1 MAGEKHLLLWLA
13 FAAGIG
19 SQPRLAAAQ
28 DYTVYAAGD
37 IAYCEHPDPAWSGAA
52 ATASLVE
59 AALASNRDAAALL
72 LGDIT
77 YPRGTLREFTDCYHP
92 TWGRFKQRT
101 FPSPGNHEYLTR
113 GARGYFDYFGS
124 AAGPGYYRLTLG
136 SWQVYSL
143 DSNLAPG
150 PAAAQLAWLKR
161 ELAANPSHCTL
172 AYWHHPLY
180 SSGGHGS
187 SARML
192 EAWKVLHR
200 AGAEIVLSG
209 HDHDYER
216 FAPQDAAGR
225 SAPDGVR
232 QFVVG
237 TGGAFLTPFLLP
249 LRNSEMRDN
258 SRSGVLKLVLQDG
271 GYAWEFLEAAYD
283 GFPNGNAPDRGQ
295 GKCHAPRAGGLN

>member
-1 MAGEKHLLLWLA
+1 VAGALHALLWLA
-13 FAAGIG
+13 LASGAAA
-19 SQPRLAAAQ
+19 PAKAQ

-37 IAYCEHPDPAWSGAA
+37 IAWCDHPDPQWSGAA
-52 ATASLVE
+52 ATAKLVE
-59 AALASNRDAAALL
+59 AALAANVDAAVLL

-77 YPRGTLREFTDCYHP
+77 YPRGTLREFTACYHP
-92 TWGRFKQRT
+92 TWGRFKDRT
-101 FPSPGNHEYLTR
+101 WPSPGNHEYLTA

-124 AAGPGYYRLTLG
+124 AAGIGYYRLKLG

-150 PAAAQLAWLKR
+150 PAAAQLAWLKQ

-187 SARML
+187 MARMRA
-192 EAWKVLHR
+192 AWQALR
-200 AGAEIVLSG
+200 QAGAEIVLSG

-216 FAPQDAAGR
+216 FAPQDA
-225 SAPDGVR
+225 DGGLDARGIR

-237 TGGAFLTPFLLP
+237 TGGAYATPFLLP
-249 LRNSEMRDN
+249 VRNSEMRDN
-258 SRSGVLKLVLQDG
+258 SRTGVLRLVLKEGAYEWQ
-271 GYAWEFLEAAYD
+271 FVEATYD
-283 GFPNGNAPDRGQ
+283 GFPNGSAPDRGE
-295 GKCHAPRAGGLN
+295 GKCH

>member
-1 MAGEKHLLLWLA
+1 MAALLRLA
-13 FAAGIG
+13 LALIAAG
-19 SQPRLAAAQ
+19 AAGVAGAQ

-37 IAYCEHPDPAWSGAA
+37 IAWCDHPDPKWSGAA
-52 ATASLVE
+52 ATAMVVE
-59 AALASNRDAAALL
+59 AGLATNRDAAVLL

-77 YPRGTLREFTDCYHP
+77 YPRGRPREFTECYHP
-92 TWGRFKQRT
+92 TWGRFKDRT
-101 FPSPGNHEYLTR
+101 WPSPGNHEYLTP

-124 AAGPGYYRLTLG
+124 AAGAGYYRIKLG

-150 PAAAQLAWLKR
+150 PAAIQLAWLKQ
-161 ELAANPSHCTL
+161 ELAANPSPCTL

-187 SARML
+187 IVRMGD
-192 EAWKVLHR
+192 AWRVLQD
-200 AGAEIVLSG
+200 AGAELVLSG

-225 SAPDGVR
+225 FDPRGIR

-237 TGGAFLTPFLLP
+237 TGGAYATPFLLP
-249 LRNSEMRDN
+249 LRNSEVRDN
-258 SRSGVLKLVLQDG
+258 SRSGVLRLILKDG
-271 GYAWEFLEAAYD
+271 AYEWTFLEASYD
-283 GFPNGNAPDRGQ
+283 GFPNGNAPDRGE
-295 GKCHAPRAGGLN
+295 GKCH